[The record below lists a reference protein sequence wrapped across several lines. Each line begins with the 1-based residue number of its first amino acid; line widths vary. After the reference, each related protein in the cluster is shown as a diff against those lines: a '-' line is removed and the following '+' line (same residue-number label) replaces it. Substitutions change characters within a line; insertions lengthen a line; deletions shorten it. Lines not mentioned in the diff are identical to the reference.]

1 MSKSSQSTVE
11 GLHPQERTKRFEG
24 KWREVWPRYRQSDF
38 HCQLAAVLMLGACL
52 LACSRKP
59 STAESEEAA
68 GNPGDAMAEVTV
80 TRVERA
86 DINSTLSVSG
96 TIASL
101 PNQDVRVSSLVPGRV
116 ARMMVAEGD
125 QVEAG
130 QVLAKIDD
138 RPFRD
143 QLQQAEAAVEQAK
156 ANLENARLNRDRN
169 ENLFQR
175 GIAAR
180 KELEDART
188 QVNVDEAA
196 LRQAE
201 AALALARLQLARTEE
216 RSPLDGTVVKRLVSV
231 GEQVDGTAAQPLFQ
245 VANVREVELFGN
257 VPALY
262 LDKIRVGQRLQIST
276 DAFPGKEFGG
286 RVVAISPAVDP
297 SSNIGLV
304 RIRISNVASLLRLG
318 MFLTAQVPLETHR
331 QALVVPT
338 QAIYRDQEGKP
349 QVYRVVGA
357 NAEAVP
363 VKLGLETQDRV
374 ELLSGIQAGDNVI
387 LTGGYGL
394 GARSRIKVKP

>member
-1 MSKSSQSTVE
+1 V
-11 GLHPQERTKRFEG
+11 
-24 KWREVWPRYRQSDF
+24 
-38 HCQLAAVLMLGACL
+38 
-52 LACSRKP
+52 
-59 STAESEEAA
+59 
-68 GNPGDAMAEVTV
+68 AEVTV

-86 DINSTLSVSG
+86 NISTTLSVSG
-96 TIASL
+96 TIAGL

-116 ARMMVAEGD
+116 ARMLVAEGED
-125 QVEAG
+125 VLAA
-130 QVLAKIDD
+130 QVLAVIDN
-138 RPFRD
+138 RPFQD
-143 QLQQAEAAVEQAK
+143 QLQQAEASVEQAK

-188 QVNVDEAA
+188 QVSVYEAA

-201 AALALARLQLARTEE
+201 AALALARLQLARTEV
-216 RSPLDGTVVKRLVSV
+216 RSPLAGTVVKRLVSV
-231 GEQVDGTAAQPLFQ
+231 GEQVDGTAAQPLFE

-262 LDKIRVGQRLQIST
+262 LDRIRVGQRPQISA
-276 DAFPGKEFGG
+276 DAFPGKEFAG

-304 RIRISNVASLLRLG
+304 RIRLSNGAGLLRLG
-318 MFLTAQVPLETHR
+318 MFLTAQVPLETHE
-331 QALVVPT
+331 QALVVPP
-338 QAIYRDQEGKP
+338 QAIYRDQEGLP
-349 QVYRVVGA
+349 QVYRVVGE

-374 ELLSGIQAGDNVI
+374 ELLAGVQAGDTLI

>member
-1 MSKSSQSTVE
+1 
-11 GLHPQERTKRFEG
+11 
-24 KWREVWPRYRQSDF
+24 
-38 HCQLAAVLMLGACL
+38 MLGACL

-304 RIRISNVASLLRLG
+304 RIRISNGASLLRLG